1 MNEDLPSINDFI
13 EDTSQLPS
21 LNEEV
26 ESELPSVED
35 FIEKEEEVLTEE
47 VQPLVVENADNSTE
61 VIVQLIETVR
71 NSIPEVKSYD
81 KELYELMNLI
91 EEVRREIPEIPEPPE
106 MPEIRYYDDQ
116 ISDLQESIVGVRDS
130 IPEVPEVRYYDEQ
143 ISQLQE
149 SIEEVKER
157 DIPDFRW
164 ISKSFSVINEDFDN
178 LSDTLATLKGRLD
191 LEVGEIVESI
201 DVSKF
206 ETGVDVKRLDDS
218 ITSTREEITNNLSEV
233 KEKIYEELRDASL
246 RIWNLNKEF
255 KADDKALK
263 KKIDEEYKALSI
275 SIDEVFEHSKGNHEI
290 ATAYFEDLKE
300 EIRSL
305 PEVKYYDKEI
315 DKVNQSIS
323 SVKNLVEVLENKLNK
338 KIAGLKESILVVPPT
353 ENNPDPLTPLDQNFA
368 TLDDLSNHYRTFLNR
383 IQTQLATLGGGGE
396 VRLEFLDDI
405 DRDTAKVDGKFLKY
419 EASSGKWVGAT
430 GGGGGG
436 ISASGTSGQILQHNG
451 TEYVGVSSVGIATF
465 INDYH
470 QGYYRYSTN
479 FYTTGV
485 ANTVQNLPADE
496 FVTIQPSVRTNKVDF
511 MPEKMLIAN
520 SNDPWIGAGATIGTG
535 QTQFSLAGL
544 DAGST
549 VIVRIASQFNP
560 DDDQTNLD
568 FRLNFTTN
576 PTTQGYGT
584 TNFSITREQALI
596 CNEGADQNYISEILM
611 NFYVGSSLSGS
622 TKATAG
628 SFNLQ
633 ARASNE
639 GDFEMMALTINV
651 VA

>member
-35 FIEKEEEVLTEE
+35 FIEKEEKVLTEE
-47 VQPLVVENADNSTE
+47 VQPLVVENTDNSTE

-91 EEVRREIPEIPEPPE
+91 EEVRKEIPVVPEPPE
-106 MPEIRYYDDQ
+106 MPEVRYYDDQ

-206 ETGVDVKRLDDS
+206 ETGVDVKRLDES

-233 KEKIYEELRDASL
+233 KEKIYEQLRDASL

-263 KKIDEEYKALSI
+263 KKVDEEYKKLKVDIEESI
-275 SIDEVFEHSKGNHEI
+275 KTSDSRIDKLNEYYGNLVEEVS
-290 ATAYFEDLKE
+290 
-300 EIRSL
+300 RL

-353 ENNPDPLTPLDQNFA
+353 ENNTDPLTPLDQNFA
-368 TLDDLSNHYRTFLNR
+368 TLDDLSNHYRLFLNR

-396 VRLEFLDDI
+396 NNTDGFEYVSDKNLESNPIALVA
-405 DRDTAKVDGKFLKY
+405 DTWTKVTND
-419 EASSGKWVGAT
+419 
-430 GGGGGG
+430 
-436 ISASGTSGQILQHNG
+436 GTSSSTKRQHLPEGITRIYDTSTDRIKLDQLPTNGWLIFRFGVKVIPNVDNVTLKARVAYTLPDGFKFYLQAPG
-451 TEYVGVSSVGIATF
+451 ALL
-465 INDYH
+465 ND
-470 QGYYRYSTN
+470 
-479 FYTTGV
+479 
-485 ANTVQNLPADE
+485 
-496 FVTIQPSVRTNKVDF
+496 
-511 MPEKMLIAN
+511 
-520 SNDPWIGAGATIGTG
+520 GAGIEYEE
-535 QTQFSLAGL
+535 QFTL
-544 DAGST
+544 T
-549 VIVRIASQFNP
+549 
-560 DDDQTNLD
+560 
-568 FRLNFTTN
+568 
-576 PTTQGYGT
+576 
-584 TNFSITREQALI
+584 
-596 CNEGADQNYISEILM
+596 
-611 NFYVGSSLSGS
+611 FYVGDQD
-622 TKATAG
+622 TKDG
-628 SFNLQ
+628 YGELEV
-633 ARASNE
+633 RADGTCSIT
-639 GDFEMMALTINV
+639 DCAFMTIV
-651 VA
+651 G